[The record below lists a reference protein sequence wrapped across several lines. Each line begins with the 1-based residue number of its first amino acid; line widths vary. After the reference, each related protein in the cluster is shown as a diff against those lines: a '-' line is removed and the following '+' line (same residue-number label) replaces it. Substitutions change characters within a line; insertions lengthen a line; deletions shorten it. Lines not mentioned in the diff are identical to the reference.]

1 MVSTK
6 LKRTVFN
13 GSSKFGYNLLP
24 TGKQFF
30 PLSGLF
36 TIGSTQYGIESLR
49 HIGVFDDFLYDIS
62 FPAHTVLLLV
72 YNTEDKGLPFPGSDF
87 FELITAYQTPP
98 DA

>member
-6 LKRTVFN
+6 LKRTIFN

-36 TIGSTQYGIESLR
+36 TIGSTQYGIECLR
-49 HIGVFDDFLYDIS
+49 HIGVFDDFLYDVS

-72 YNTEDKGLPFPGSDF
+72 CKYGR
-87 FELITAYQTPP
+87 
-98 DA
+98 